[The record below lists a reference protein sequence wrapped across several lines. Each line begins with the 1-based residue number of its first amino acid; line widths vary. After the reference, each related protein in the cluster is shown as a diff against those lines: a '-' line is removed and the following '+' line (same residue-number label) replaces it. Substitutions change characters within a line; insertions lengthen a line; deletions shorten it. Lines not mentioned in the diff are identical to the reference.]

1 MSERAGRGGG
11 TLHNIAC
18 STWEYSARLSLSLSL
33 PLVLELLRLKTVQLS
48 HNHGVLSSL
57 RLQSGISTGW
67 MMSKA
72 AVMMSLVLL
81 GNLGI
86 CVEWN

>member
-1 MSERAGRGGG
+1 MSGREGRGDG

-18 STWEYSARLSLSLSL
+18 TSWEHSARLSLSLS
-33 PLVLELLRLKTVQLS
+33 LVLELLRLKTVQFS
-48 HNHGVLSSL
+48 HNDGLLPSL
-57 RLQSGISTGW
+57 RVQSGISTGW

-72 AVMMSLVLL
+72 AVMLSLVLL

-86 CVEWN
+86 CVESD